1 MNIIIAGCGRMGQ
14 GIAITYALAGYQIQ
28 LIDMKERNSKNFN
41 LLLDQTITKLNS
53 TLNILYNIK
62 LIKKVHIK
70 KIIKNISISHYSTL
84 YHRISNARVFRSAN
98 YVP

>member
-41 LLLDQTITKLNS
+41 LLLGQTITKLNN
-53 TLNILYNIK
+53 TLNILFI
-62 LIKKVHIK
+62 
-70 KIIKNISISHYSTL
+70 
-84 YHRISNARVFRSAN
+84 F
-98 YVP
+98 

>member
-41 LLLDQTITKLNS
+41 LLVVSTITKLNN

-70 KIIKNISISHYSTL
+70 KIIKNILLVI
-84 YHRISNARVFRSAN
+84 IQ
-98 YVP
+98 P